1 MATGHI
7 RQLTA
12 AEREWIGP
20 TRSDWYDEAI
30 DVSPANHKGDTVLW
44 ACRYRELVGELAN
57 RLGDINDLYTQILL
71 LSGAATANEGAREAH
86 AKALEIARR
95 ALWIDR

>member
-1 MATGHI
+1 MATGHV
-7 RQLTA
+7 RTLTA

-20 TRSDWYDEAI
+20 TRSVWYDDAVDVAPGMWGTEA
-30 DVSPANHKGDTVLW
+30 AAW
-44 ACRYRELVGELAN
+44 ACRYRELACELAD
-57 RLGDINDLYTQILL
+57 RLGDINALYTQILL
-71 LSGAATANEGAREAH
+71 LSGSVKANVGAREAH